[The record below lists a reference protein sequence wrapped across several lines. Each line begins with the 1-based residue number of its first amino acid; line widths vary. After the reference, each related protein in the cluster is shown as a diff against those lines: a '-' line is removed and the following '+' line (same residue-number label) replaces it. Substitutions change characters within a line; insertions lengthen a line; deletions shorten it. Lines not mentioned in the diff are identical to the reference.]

1 MVSSATNFSRSG
13 LSDWIAQRASAV
25 ILLAYSLFLF
35 GFLLTSPQLNYE
47 AWSAL
52 FDNTAVKLFSLLAV
66 LALCAH
72 AWIGMWTIATDY
84 LTAAHLGNAAT
95 FIRIAFQ
102 FGCALLVLVYLLW
115 GIQIFWG
122 I

>member
-25 ILLAYSLFLF
+25 ILLAYTLFLF
-35 GFLLTSPQLNYE
+35 GFLLTSPELNYE
-47 AWSAL
+47 AWAAL
-52 FDNTAVKLFSLLAV
+52 FDNTAVKLFSLLTV

-84 LTAAHLGNAAT
+84 LTAAHLGSAAT

-102 FGCALLVLVYLLW
+102 FGCAFLVLIYLLW